1 MKFQRE
7 LGMFSEKASDCLGEV
22 VDGARKISKGQS
34 MSERVVG
41 RQRSD
46 N

>member
-7 LGMFSEKASDCLGEV
+7 LGMFSEKAGDCLGEV
-22 VDGARKISKGQS
+22 VDEAFKISKGQT